1 MMRVVVVIP
10 PEPVVTWEEAD
21 AHLRLDGDEDEKVFV
36 ESLIAAATTHID
48 GPQGW
53 LGRAIGVQ
61 TLEARMCGFGVGP
74 IRLPFEPIIAV
85 ESVHYLDG
93 TGAPV
98 LVEPETYELF
108 GPDLGTAWGKAWPT
122 PGVYRGQAETVRI
135 KYRAGYEEAPA
146 PLKAAI
152 LLMVSDLFHSRATV
166 ATGAV
171 MQAVPMS
178 TTVEA
183 LLQPFRVYR

>member
-1 MMRVVVVIP
+1 MRVVVVVP

-36 ESLIAAATTHID
+36 DGLIAAATAHID

-61 TLEARMCGFGVGP
+61 TLEVRMCGFGVGP

-98 LVEPETYELF
+98 LVEPDTYELF
-108 GPDLGTAWGKAWPT
+108 SSELGTAWGKSWPS
-122 PGVYRGQAETVRI
+122 PGTYRGQTDTVRI
-135 KYRAGYEEAPA
+135 QYRAGYEEVPA
-146 PLKAAI
+146 PIKAAI
-152 LLMVSDLFHSRATV
+152 LLMVGDLFHSRATV
-166 ATGAV
+166 ATGAA